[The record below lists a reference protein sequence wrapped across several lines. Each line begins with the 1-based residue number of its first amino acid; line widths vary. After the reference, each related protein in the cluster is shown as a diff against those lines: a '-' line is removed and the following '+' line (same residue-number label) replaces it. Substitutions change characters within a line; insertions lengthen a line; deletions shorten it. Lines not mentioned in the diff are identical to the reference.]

1 MKKLQK
7 ISSGYEE
14 CCFIPIIYDIVV
26 PSEQKSIQK
35 VKNIFLV
42 MEFEDSDLKQAIKQG
57 VLTGISQ
64 EHLKLVIYNLLCA
77 VKYCHSANVLHR
89 DIKPAN
95 ILINKDCQVKLCDFG
110 ISRTLPESLLGKGSG
125 NSKRIRDSIF
135 KHNLRKD

>member
-1 MKKLQK
+1 M
-7 ISSGYEE
+7 
-14 CCFIPIIYDIVV
+14 
-26 PSEQKSIQK
+26 
-35 VKNIFLV
+35 
-42 MEFEDSDLKQAIKQG
+42 
-57 VLTGISQ
+57 LTGISQ

-125 NSKRIRDSIF
+125 NSKRIRDSIL
-135 KHNLRKD
+135 KHDLRKD